1 MDDTK
6 DLMSIGEFSART
18 RLSVRMLRHYD
29 ERGVLTPA
37 SVDPRTGYRGYAPA
51 QVADALHVRRLRDVG
66 FSVSAIV
73 AVRAATG
80 TPAYTEALDAQRAA
94 LEEEAAAARGR
105 LALIDQLIS
114 HEGATMS
121 GITVTRTTVPATT
134 VVALRGTVPTY
145 ADEGRLWAALVP
157 ELRAQGLQPI
167 GPGGCIEH
175 VPEYV
180 ERDVDESIWLPVA
193 PGSTASAPLE
203 VLELPE
209 RAVVVARVQGPYEL
223 IGEAHAR
230 IQEYLEAEGLTAA
243 ATSAED
249 PVEAKVFNRYLS
261 DPSTTE
267 PEDRVTEVCVPV
279 RG

>member
-1 MDDTK
+1 MDDTET
-6 DLMSIGEFSART
+6 LMSIGEFSART

-37 SVDPRTGYRGYAPA
+37 TVDPRTGYRAYRPD

-73 AVRAATG
+73 AVRASFG
-80 TPAYTEALDAQRAA
+80 TPAYAEALDAQREA

-105 LALIDQLIS
+105 LALIDQLIAR
-114 HEGATMS
+114 EGVPMP
-121 GITVTRTTVPATT
+121 GITVTRTTVPART
-134 VVALRGTVPTY
+134 VVTLRGTVPTY
-145 ADEGRLWAALVP
+145 ADEGRLWGAFVP
-157 ELRAQGLQPI
+157 ELQAQGLTPV

-180 ERDVDESIWLPVA
+180 DRDVDESIWLPVA
-193 PGSTASAPLE
+193 PGTTATSPLE

-209 RAVVVARVQGPYEL
+209 QEVVLARVEGPYDL

-230 IQEYLEAEGLTAA
+230 IQELIAAEHLTPAA
-243 ATSAED
+243 RSAAD
-249 PVEAKVFNRYLS
+249 PVHTKVFNRYLA
-261 DPSTTE
+261 DPSTTA
-267 PEDRVTEVCVPV
+267 PEDLVTEVCVPLA
-279 RG
+279 